1 MTLDEIIAHGKT
13 IRPNYGSRNGEGEM
27 EIDECLYHNFQK
39 GHVSMGTYYSIYAEA
54 RVGKK
59 WYNISPLIK
68 GTDGLI
74 KAYPI
79 IDGKSFLRETYDEL
93 KDDLY
98 MCGRP
103 ADLSPELREIFDH
116 DDDESYDCFTKTYK
130 QHYENCMFLVNYGK
144 SVKSRVKKDR
154 PFRYQG
160 YVFKY
165 SIASYEIGE
174 QEEIAGWLTR
184 QEYESLSEEEKKDYA
199 YFEWNEWQDWYGVY
213 NDIVHRV
220 DALLH
225 WFSEWSS
232 YQSNGVD
239 YEDKYP
245 SADKVRLIV
254 YRC

>member
-1 MTLDEIIAHGKT
+1 
-13 IRPNYGSRNGEGEM
+13 
-27 EIDECLYHNFQK
+27 
-39 GHVSMGTYYSIYAEA
+39 MGTYYSIYAEA

-68 GTDGLI
+68 DTDGSI

-79 IDGKSFLRETYDEL
+79 IDGKSFLSETYDKL

-103 ADLSPELREIFDH
+103 ADLSPELQEVFDE
-116 DDDESYDCFTKTYK
+116 DDDESYGCFAETYK
-130 QHYENCMFLVNYGK
+130 QHYDNRMFLVNYGK

-165 SIASYEIGE
+165 SIAAYEIGE
-174 QEEIAGWLTR
+174 QEEIFEWLTR

-213 NDIVHRV
+213 NNIVYRV
-220 DALLH
+220 NALLE
-225 WFSEWSS
+225 WFSEWSFS
-232 YQSNGVD
+232 HFTDCS
-239 YEDKYP
+239 YEDRYP
-245 SADKVRLIV
+245 SGEQVRLIV